1 MEQIGRGRVKR
12 KVFFQGACPMKAISF
27 ALAAVF
33 VIAHGPAWSA
43 PTVPPSDLKPTGTY
57 LEPRNI
63 AGSDSSESANEN
75 RADDKGIPSNENKSE
90 KDKGVIKPE
99 QGVDPGIVRP
109 APVPDPNSMRVIT
122 PPGTPGGAPGPEP
135 K

>member
-1 MEQIGRGRVKR
+1 
-12 KVFFQGACPMKAISF
+12 MKAISF

-33 VIAHGPAWSA
+33 VIAHRPTWSA
-43 PTVPPSDLKPTGTY
+43 PIVPQSDLKPMGRF

-75 RADDKGIPSNENKSE
+75 RARDKGIPSNENKSE
-90 KDKGVIKPE
+90 KDKGVTKPE

>member
-1 MEQIGRGRVKR
+1 
-12 KVFFQGACPMKAISF
+12 MKAISF

-33 VIAHGPAWSA
+33 VIAHDPAWTA
-43 PTVPPSDLKPTGTY
+43 PTVPPSDLKQMGTY

-75 RADDKGIPSNENKSE
+75 RAEDKRIRSNENKSE

-99 QGVDPGIVRP
+99 QSVDPGIVRP
-109 APVPDPNSMRVIT
+109 APVPDPDSMHVIT